1 MDLRSTILGLLNWKP
16 LSGYDLK
23 RIISDSDIFYWSGNN
38 NQIYKTLL
46 ELEKEDLVSHQ
57 VQLQESL
64 PAKKIYSITNK
75 GMVALYQS
83 LLAVPEPPELRK
95 SFLVQLALAESLS
108 DKEIRTL
115 LEKYEEEIAYRLRMY
130 QGQAVRLN
138 NSPARSQREKYL
150 WKRIAENL
158 IESYQTELNWVLQ
171 TKQEFSEQK
180 FLDLEP

>member
-1 MDLRSTILGLLNWKP
+1 
-16 LSGYDLK
+16 
-23 RIISDSDIFYWSGNN
+23 
-38 NQIYKTLL
+38 
-46 ELEKEDLVSHQ
+46 
-57 VQLQESL
+57 
-64 PAKKIYSITNK
+64 
-75 GMVALYQS
+75 

-108 DKEIRTL
+108 DKEIRAL
-115 LEKYEEEIAYRLRMY
+115 LEKYEEEIANRLRMY
-130 QGQAVRLN
+130 QGQAARLS